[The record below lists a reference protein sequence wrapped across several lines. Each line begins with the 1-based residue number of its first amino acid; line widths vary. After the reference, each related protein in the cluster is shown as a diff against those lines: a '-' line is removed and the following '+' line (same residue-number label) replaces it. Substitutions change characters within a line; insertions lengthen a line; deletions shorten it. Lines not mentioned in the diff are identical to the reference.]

1 MVKSLLIGLV
11 ALLVL
16 ATGATASGS
25 KKDQTRYVDRLCVWV
40 EQGGT
45 PDTAWDLKAVKAYTA
60 TRKTC
65 IVGKRGKPG
74 KNGKNGKAGRA
85 VKGTAGGGGCVCAV
99 GPHGGGG
106 GARAP
111 GGRGA
116 RGGEG

>member
-11 ALLVL
+11 AVLVL
-16 ATGATASGS
+16 ATGATAAGS
-25 KKDQTRYVDRLCVWV
+25 KDRTRYVNRLCVWV

-85 VKGTAGGGGCVCAV
+85 VKGAAGARGAV
-99 GPHGGGG
+99 GPLGPPGGG
-106 GARAP
+106 RA
-111 GGRGA
+111 A
-116 RGGEG
+116 RG